1 MSRET
6 CQTYGCNLIPQKND
20 KNGKSSRKIVD
31 MRSTKIVTS
40 FIKDNEKL
48 LILKRSDKV
57 KSMKG
62 LWAGISG
69 MIENNEEPLSRAKIE
84 IFEEAGITEDK
95 ITLIKASEEMKIHS
109 PQYKNHEWEIF
120 PFLFESSKPT
130 IKLNWE
136 NSDFKWI
143 NMKELE
149 NYETVPSLQ
158 KVLFNLL

>member
-1 MSRET
+1 
-6 CQTYGCNLIPQKND
+6 
-20 KNGKSSRKIVD
+20 

-69 MIENNEEPLSRAKIE
+69 IIEKNEEPLKRAIIE
-84 IFEEAGITEDK
+84 IFEEVGITEDK
-95 ITLIKASEEMKIHS
+95 ITLIRSSEEMRINS
-109 PQYKNHEWEIF
+109 PQYENHEWEIF
-120 PFLFESSKPT
+120 PFLFEAKNPI

-136 NSDFKWI
+136 NSEFKWI
-143 NMKELE
+143 NKEELK
-149 NYETVPSLQ
+149 NYDTVPSLQ
-158 KVLFNLL
+158 KVLFNLV

>member
-1 MSRET
+1 
-6 CQTYGCNLIPQKND
+6 
-20 KNGKSSRKIVD
+20 
-31 MRSTKIVTS
+31 MRYTKIVTS
-40 FIKDNEKL
+40 FIKNNEEL

-69 MIENNEEPLSRAKIE
+69 IIENDEEPLSRAKIE
-84 IFEEAGITEDK
+84 IFEEVGITEDK
-95 ITLIKASEEMKIHS
+95 ITLIKAVEEMRINS

-120 PFLFESSKPT
+120 PFLFESSNPI

-136 NSDFKWI
+136 NSNFKWI
-143 NMKELE
+143 NIEELE

>member
-1 MSRET
+1 
-6 CQTYGCNLIPQKND
+6 
-20 KNGKSSRKIVD
+20 

-48 LILKRSDKV
+48 LILKRSSKV

-62 LWAGISG
+62 LWAGVSG
-69 MIENNEEPLSRAKIE
+69 IIENNEEPLKRAKIE
-84 IFEEAGITEDK
+84 IWEEVGITEDK
-95 ITLIKASEEMKIHS
+95 ITLVKSAEEMKIDS
-109 PQYKNHEWEIF
+109 PQYQNHEWEIF
-120 PFLFESSKPT
+120 PFLFEAENPT

-143 NMKELE
+143 NVEELE

>member
-1 MSRET
+1 
-6 CQTYGCNLIPQKND
+6 
-20 KNGKSSRKIVD
+20 

-40 FIKDNEKL
+40 FIRDNEKL

-69 MIENNEEPLSRAKIE
+69 IIENNEEPLSRAKIE
-84 IFEEAGITEDK
+84 IFEEAGITEDR

-120 PFLFESSKPT
+120 PFLFESSKPI

-143 NMKELE
+143 NIKELE

-158 KVLFNLL
+158 KVLLNLL